1 MIRTAYSHPE
11 SFSRHN
17 DWVLDEVQ
25 AAVADRPADTAFVL
39 LLDFDGTLAEFNPNP
54 SAPQLTPQ
62 RRDWL
67 EQISRQPGLV
77 VGIVSGRRLD
87 DLRTRT
93 RLPDRVYHAGLHGLE
108 VEIDGNRTGH
118 PDLYAAAQRLEGLAD
133 ALGRLVADFPGA
145 LIEDKGASVAVHARA
160 VAPDRRDAVFA
171 RADVLAVPWIAERL
185 VRRLEGDAVV
195 EYLPNI
201 DGHKGDATRW
211 IACDVESKTGRTA
224 WVAYLGDDITDEDA
238 FRAITSG
245 ISVLVGLRPTS
256 ATHKLN
262 GIGDVD
268 HFLRWLAAEGK
279 VREPS

>member
-1 MIRTAYSHPE
+1 
-11 SFSRHN
+11 
-17 DWVLDEVQ
+17 VLDEVQ
-25 AAVADRPADTAFVL
+25 AAVAARPADSAFIL
-39 LLDFDGTLAEFNPNP
+39 LLDFDGTLAEFSTDPA
-54 SAPQLTPQ
+54 APQLTPA
-62 RRDWL
+62 RWECLDR
-67 EQISRQPGLV
+67 ISQQPGVV

-87 DLRTRT
+87 DLRKRT

-108 VEIDGNRTGH
+108 IDIEGRRTGH

-133 ALGRLVADFPGA
+133 AVRRLLIEFPDA
-145 LIEDKGASVAVHARA
+145 FIEDKGASVAVHARG
-160 VAPDRRDAVFA
+160 VAPNQRDAVFA
-171 RADVLAVPWIAERL
+171 RADILAVPWIAERL

-201 DGHKGDATRW
+201 AGHKGDATRW
-211 IACDVESKTGRTA
+211 IADDVEARMGRPS

-262 GIGDVD
+262 GITDVD
-268 HFLRWLAAEGK
+268 HFLRWLVTRG
-279 VREPS
+279 